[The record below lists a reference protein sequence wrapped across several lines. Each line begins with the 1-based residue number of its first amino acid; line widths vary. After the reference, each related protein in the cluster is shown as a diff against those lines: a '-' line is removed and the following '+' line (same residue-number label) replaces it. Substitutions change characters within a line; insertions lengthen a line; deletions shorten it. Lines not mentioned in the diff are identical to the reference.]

1 MPQSHKKAYIL
12 LWCCFTA
19 YLAVIFRLT
28 VFRTGFSFAAFGR
41 GGTWNLVPLYDLWVT
56 LRDDGFRVF
65 ARLFLG
71 NIGWFVPFGALLAAL
86 FPQKRVWE
94 VCLAGFCCS
103 VLIELLQF
111 CFGVGITELDDVLLN
126 TFGVWIGSTGFQQG
140 KKLLLRKK

>member
-65 ARLFLG
+65 ARLF
-71 NIGWFVPFGALLAAL
+71 F
-86 FPQKRVWE
+86 WE
-94 VCLAGFCCS
+94 YRLVCAVRRSSCCS
-103 VLIELLQF
+103 VSAKK
-111 CFGVGITELDDVLLN
+111 GVGGLSGRILL
-126 TFGVWIGSTGFQQG
+126 FGFD
-140 KKLLLRKK
+140 